1 MMRIVADRGLQAY
14 AVPSARAGQTSD
26 PAVRRDALSGLMTGG
41 FLLAV
46 IATVLAIIIAAP
58 QYAEPADDTA
68 LIAASGDPVADASA
82 PPVLATT
89 AVMTSDSPSE
99 LKGYR
104 WPVPGGDLI
113 EYYGQSKSGRFEIRG
128 QRVNDGIVIT
138 RFEGAAVKAAH
149 KGKVLA
155 AGPDWVV
162 EAGYEGSVDPVIRR
176 YEKQLKKLKKQG
188 QKADE
193 FPIGIVIDDGNGYR
207 SVYTELKDL
216 RVKAGDEVKAG
227 QTIAGMAKAEGKQ
240 MVRYRL
246 VRMDG
251 PLMTVHQSDRKL
263 GYPDLARERIDPLA
277 VLRLDA
283 KKMPKPRGKRPTDPA
298 HLSDY

>member
-82 PPVLATT
+82 PPVLAT
-89 AVMTSDSPSE
+89 AALMTSDPPTE

-104 WPVPGGDLI
+104 WPVRGGQI
-113 EYYGQSKSGRFEIRG
+113 NKNYGEDTAGRFEIGG
-128 QRVNDGIVIT
+128 QRVHDGIVIT
-138 RFEGAAVKAAH
+138 WFEGAPVKAAH
-149 KGKVLA
+149 AGKVLA
-155 AGPDWVV
+155 AGPDWVA
-162 EAGYEGSVDPVIRR
+162 EAGYEGSVDPVLRR
-176 YEKQLKKLKKQG
+176 YEKQLKKHKKQG
-188 QKADE
+188 READE
-193 FPIGIVIDDGNGYR
+193 FPLGIVIDDGNGYR
-207 SVYTELKDL
+207 SIYTELQDL
-216 RVKAGDEVKAG
+216 GVKADDEVKAG
-227 QTIAGMAKAEGKQ
+227 QTIGGMARAEGKQ
-240 MVRYRL
+240 MTRYRL

-251 PLMTVHQSDRKL
+251 PLMTVHKSDRKL
-263 GYPDLARERIDPLA
+263 GYPDLARERVDPLA
-277 VLRLDA
+277 VFKLDA
-283 KKMPKPRGKRPTDPA
+283 KKMPELKGKRPTDPP